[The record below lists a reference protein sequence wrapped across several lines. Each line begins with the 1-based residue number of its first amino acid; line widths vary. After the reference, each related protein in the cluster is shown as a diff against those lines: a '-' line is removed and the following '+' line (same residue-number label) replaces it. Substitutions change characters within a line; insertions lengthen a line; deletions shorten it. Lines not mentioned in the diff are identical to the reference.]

1 MTNYNHT
8 KLITA
13 KQVQEEYLPIDIRRV
28 REFLNENCK
37 MRKIGSQYFYIRQE
51 VEEKL
56 INVEGDVIY
65 HSRPNKRRRK

>member
-1 MTNYNHT
+1 MTNNNHT

-28 REFLNENCK
+28 RKFLSENCK

-51 VEEKL
+51 VEQKL
-56 INVEGDVIY
+56 IYAEGDVIY
-65 HSRPNKRRRK
+65 HSRPNIRRR